1 MAEAALADAGRAHD
15 THREAVPLKG
25 APQGGVERG
34 HLIVATNE
42 ARKSVPRGGLEPSPC
57 RTGADHLEPLD
68 GVSEAL
74 DRHWTE
80 RLHIDVASD
89 EVQGRRRQQDASRAR
104 GLLHPRSEEHT
115 SELQSPCNL

>member
-68 GVSEAL
+68 G
-74 DRHWTE
+74 DRKSTRLNSSHGYISYAVFCLKKKKKDTNTE
-80 RLHIDVASD
+80 HSHNSCAY
-89 EVQGRRRQQDASRAR
+89 
-104 GLLHPRSEEHT
+104 T
-115 SELQSPCNL
+115 